1 MKLDAVINTIKDEI
15 DMGHDGYVVIRLK
28 RKLRPLLAG
37 SRTPNSKLIDQR
49 NQAIAKARSLRKQ
62 LRFFKKTSLRLFREL
77 NEYKLSHP

>member
-28 RKLRPLLAG
+28 RKLAG